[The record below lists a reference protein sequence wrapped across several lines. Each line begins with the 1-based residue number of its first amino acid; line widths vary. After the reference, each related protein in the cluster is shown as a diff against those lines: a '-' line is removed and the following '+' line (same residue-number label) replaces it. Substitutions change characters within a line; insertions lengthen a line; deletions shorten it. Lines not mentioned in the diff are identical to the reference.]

1 MKSLTTLILVTCG
14 ALAVA
19 GGGHNLRGLRK
30 KKVAMCFNLSSNADG
45 GFGKQTIE
53 VDYKLARFMSRASEV
68 TKRPVS

>member
-19 GGGHNLRGLRK
+19 GGGHNLRGLK
-30 KKVAMCFNLSSNADG
+30 KDKMVLCFNLSSNANG
-45 GFGKQTIE
+45 GFGEQTIE
-53 VDYKLARFMSRASEV
+53 VDYELGRFMSRASEV